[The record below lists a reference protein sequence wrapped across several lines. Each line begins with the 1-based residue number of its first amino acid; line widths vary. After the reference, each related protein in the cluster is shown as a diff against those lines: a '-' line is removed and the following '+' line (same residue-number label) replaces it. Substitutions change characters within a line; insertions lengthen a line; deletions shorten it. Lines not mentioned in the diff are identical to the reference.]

1 MNGPVK
7 NFLLQKKQF
16 LIYCLIGGSGTAVTC
31 LLFALLHRYAGQTV
45 QVANAIGYSAGTVL
59 SFVLNAWF
67 NFRVSDKIAQRL
79 AAFFGV
85 AFLGWLASAGL
96 LHVLVE
102 QWHWNALYAYV
113 IVILAVLLLQY
124 NLNRMFSFRK
134 TT

>member
-1 MNGPVK
+1 MK
-7 NFLLQKKQF
+7 NRLLQNKQF
-16 LIYCLIGGSGTAVTC
+16 LLYCVIGGSGTALTC
-31 LLFALLHRYAGQTV
+31 LLYALLVKYAAQSV
-45 QVANAIGYSAGTVL
+45 QVANAIGYSAGTLL

-96 LHVLVE
+96 LHVLVG
-102 QWHWNALYAYV
+102 QWHWNAFSAYV

-124 NLNRMFSFRK
+124 NLNRLFSFRK